1 MAFAIICDS
10 TADLRQKRLD
20 EHHITRVPL
29 YINFQNK
36 MHKDWLEITPNDIIA
51 GVEEGAD
58 LPKTSQPTPID
69 FQHAYKQAAEAGKEE
84 VLCLTISSELSGTY
98 QSATIAAEDSPIPV
112 TVFDSRSASWG
123 IAIMVLTA
131 ARLRDEGRSLA
142 EVMKVM
148 EHLRDNLE
156 IYFTVGSLEFLQKGG
171 RIGRASA
178 LLGNLLNIKPILGLV
193 DGSIS
198 AQGRARGMKRA
209 LREMLKLVQNYQAKY
224 PEQELHIDFVNTC
237 DTNQAD
243 KLRQEL
249 QKAEVKFTDHGSY
262 ELGGVITSHVG
273 GGTFGLCLYTLP
285 AHVSSATHS

>member
-20 EHHITRVPL
+20 EHDIGRVPL
-29 YINFQNK
+29 YVNFQGT

-51 GVEEGAD
+51 GVEAGAD

-69 FQHAYKQAAEAGKEE
+69 FQHAYTQAAEAGKEE

-98 QSATIAAEDSPIPV
+98 QSANIAAEDAPIPV

-142 EVMKVM
+142 EVLEAM
-148 EHLRDNLE
+148 EHLRDTLE

-209 LREMLKLVQNYQAKY
+209 LKEMTKFAKNFQAKY
-224 PEQELHIDFVNTC
+224 PEQELHIDFVNSC
-237 DTNQAD
+237 DTNQAEALC
-243 KLRQEL
+243 KAL
-249 QKAEVKFTDHGSY
+249 QAANITFTDHGSY
-262 ELGGVITSHVG
+262 ELGSVITAHVG
-273 GGTFGLCLYTLP
+273 GSTFGFCMYTLP
-285 AHVSSATHS
+285 AHVAPSTQS